1 MTNIIIRRGG
11 DIPFVV
17 LLGREIWVNTGFSE
31 KLLLLTPYSPCAI
44 I

>member
-17 LLGREIWVNTGFSE
+17 LLGREIWVNTGFR